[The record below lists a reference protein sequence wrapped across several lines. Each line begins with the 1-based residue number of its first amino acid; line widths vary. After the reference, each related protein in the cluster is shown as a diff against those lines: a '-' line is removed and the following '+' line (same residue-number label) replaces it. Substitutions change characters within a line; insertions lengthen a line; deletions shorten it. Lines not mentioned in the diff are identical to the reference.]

1 MRYEVN
7 LLKQLHGRE
16 IQKFLCLIFR
26 RDRPNAKCLPFWV
39 RINCDNTKSLEF
51 ICPENEL
58 ETPYIMEKL
67 PSHQINNKTNLCWD
81 LNSAIP

>member
-1 MRYEVN
+1 M
-7 LLKQLHGRE
+7 
-16 IQKFLCLIFR
+16 
-26 RDRPNAKCLPFWV
+26 PNAYHSGSEEIVTIL
-39 RINCDNTKSLEF
+39 SQLEF
-51 ICPENEL
+51 ICSENEL